1 MLLIGAGL
9 LIRSFV
15 RLQSVS
21 PGFNPDHVISMRLG
35 AGGQRREGA
44 AALAYAR
51 QFRQRIAALP
61 GIQAADFIDSLPFT
75 ASVGWGGIN
84 VEGFVPQPGQELQV
98 DQRGATP
105 DYFRTVQV
113 PLIRGRFLNDQDVE
127 AKPTRSVLVDEAFAR
142 RFWPHDDPI
151 GKQVWFDPKAK
162 MSIVGVVG
170 TVKQYGLDVEGRI
183 VAYFPGS
190 FASYLVA
197 RTAGDPAAMGSAIV
211 REIHAIDVS
220 RPVYDVRSMPD
231 RMYDSMAR
239 QRFATIMLGAFAV
252 FALILAAVG
261 VYGVISYLVT
271 QGTHDIGVR
280 IALGAQ
286 RTNIVRLV
294 VRQGMELAGAGIAI
308 GVAGALLL
316 SRVMA
321 SLLFGVS
328 ARDAVTFVSVPL
340 LLAMVALAASYLPA
354 RRATTVD
361 PVIALREE

>member
-1 MLLIGAGL
+1 
-9 LIRSFV
+9 
-15 RLQSVS
+15 
-21 PGFNPDHVISMRLG
+21 
-35 AGGQRREGA
+35 
-44 AALAYAR
+44 
-51 QFRQRIAALP
+51 
-61 GIQAADFIDSLPFT
+61 
-75 ASVGWGGIN
+75 
-84 VEGFVPQPGQELQV
+84 
-98 DQRGATP
+98 
-105 DYFRTVQV
+105 
-113 PLIRGRFLNDQDVE
+113 
-127 AKPTRSVLVDEAFAR
+127 
-142 RFWPHDDPI
+142 
-151 GKQVWFDPKAK
+151 
-162 MSIVGVVG
+162 
-170 TVKQYGLDVEGRI
+170 
-183 VAYFPGS
+183 
-190 FASYLVA
+190 
-197 RTAGDPAAMGSAIV
+197 MGSAIV
-211 REIHAIDVS
+211 REIHAIDAS

-239 QRFATIMLGAFAV
+239 QRFAAIMLGAFAV

-294 VRQGMELAGAGIAI
+294 VRQGLELAGAGIAI

-328 ARDAVTFVSVPL
+328 ARDVLTFVSVPV

-361 PVIALREE
+361 PMIALREE